1 MSFLTI
7 FEFNRHAR
15 LLPLGFLVPTPTS
28 KPIRSYHFGTG
39 THPFGALTTDIK
51 LSEVGMNLG
60 SDCFINDGGAD
71 YNAKFYD
78 SIGMDLFTQ

>member
-15 LLPLGFLVPTPTS
+15 MLPLGFLVPTPTS
-28 KPIRSYHFGTG
+28 RPIRSYHFGTG
-39 THPFGALTTDIK
+39 IHPFGALTTDIK

-60 SDCFINDGGAD
+60 SDCYINDGGAD

-78 SIGMDLFTQ
+78 SIGLDLFT